1 MAEPVTVLEAIE
13 LTKRFGKN
21 TVVDG
26 VSLKFPEGRLHA
38 ILGPNGAGKTTLFNL
53 LTKDYPVDGGEILLR
68 GERVTRLRP
77 HQISRRGV
85 GRSYQITSVLRELTF
100 FENVW
105 LASYRADHAGAPGL
119 WRDFRAHWA
128 TAEKTRQVLA
138 ELGLEPFTDRKAA
151 DVSYGDQRLLE
162 IAVTLATRPE
172 ILLLD
177 EPTSGLSQRE
187 SERVKQLIL
196 SIKGKFTIIMI
207 EHKMNV
213 VMDISDDVTV
223 MNRGKVIASGS
234 PAQISTDAA
243 VRSAY
248 FGL

>member
-1 MAEPVTVLEAIE
+1 MAEPAVLLEAVD

-26 VSLKFPEGRLHA
+26 VSLKFLEGRLHT

-77 HQISRRGV
+77 DQISRRGV
-85 GRSYQITSVLRELTF
+85 GRSYQITSVLRERTF

-105 LASYRADHAGAPGL
+105 LAAYRAERGGTVGL
-119 WRDFRAHWA
+119 WRDIRAYRS
-128 TAEKTRQVLA
+128 TAEKSRQILA
-138 ELGLEPFTDRKAA
+138 DFGLQPFSDRKAA

-162 IAVTLATRPE
+162 IAVTLATAPQV
-172 ILLLD
+172 LLLD

-187 SERVKQLIL
+187 SERIKQFIL
-196 SIKGKFTIIMI
+196 SIKGKFTIVMI

-234 PAQISTDAA
+234 PQHVAADAA